1 MKKLILTLS
10 IVAASAAAYA
20 QIGIG
25 ISGGMNVPMGDFGD
39 KDKGGFKSG
48 FGVGIHGTYALN
60 DNMKVGLNTGY
71 FSYTN
76 AVIDVVT
83 FRIIPIEATF
93 QYYFAD
99 DGFKPYAGLGLGM
112 YLGQAAVD
120 GKTDNI
126 DAQNKFGINPHVGAA
141 YAINDNLDVFGQLG
155 YNMIFAKDDATGAV
169 DLNSLKINI
178 GVMYNI
184 D

>member
-1 MKKLILTLS
+1 MKKLILTLG
-10 IVAASAAAYA
+10 IFAASAAAYA

-71 FSYTN
+71 FSFTN
-76 AVIDVVT
+76 ASSDLIT
-83 FRIIPIEATF
+83 LRIIPVEATF
-93 QYYFAD
+93 QYYFATD
-99 DGFKPYAGLGLGM
+99 AFKPYAGLGAGM
-112 YLGQAAVD
+112 YLCQAALD
-120 GKTDNI
+120 GKTDGI
-126 DAQNKFGINPHVGAA
+126 DAVNKFGINPHVGAA
-141 YAINDNLDVFGQLG
+141 YAINDNMDLFGQVG
-155 YNMIFAKDDATGAV
+155 YNMIFSKDDAKGTV
-169 DLNSLKINI
+169 DFSSLKINI